1 MIEPKTL
8 AEIENPRGIPWTCAA
23 PVVTGFAAEDTS
35 RKVKKNALA

>member
-8 AEIENPRGIPWTCAA
+8 AEIENPRGIHWTCGS
-23 PVVTGFAAEDTS
+23 PVVAGFVAEDTS